1 MASKDAKYVVPER
14 YRPKPRDPN
23 KKPEKLWGCTAGSFF
38 GLLGAFVGKYLV
50 DFLLLPKLFPAWYP
64 FSAAAVIAWLVSTI
78 IFTFVSMKFIS
89 GLIYFYYAADLVY
102 VLLVA
107 IVPRDLYGAGDYLP
121 RVLLAVAMAAVLYF
135 LQRILLWLLIIWSFI
150 RS

>member
-1 MASKDAKYVVPER
+1 MVSDKKYVVPER

-23 KKPEKLWGCTAGSFF
+23 KKPEKMWGCTVGSFF
-38 GLLGAFVGKYLV
+38 GLLGVFVGKYLV

-64 FSAAAVIAWLVSTI
+64 FSAAAIVAWLISTI
-78 IFTFVSMKFIS
+78 VFTFVAMKFIS

-102 VLLVA
+102 AILVA
-107 IVPRDLYGAGDYLP
+107 IWPLGLYGAGVYMP
-121 RVLLAVAMAAVLYF
+121 GVLLAVLMAFMLYF
-135 LQRILLWLLIIWSFI
+135 LQRIILWAVILWSFV